1 MRCAIVGGGL
11 LGLTLALRMQAA
23 GDDVTVYEAAP
34 EIGGLAAPWDLG
46 DVTWDRHYHVTLYSD
61 TATRALFAELGVA
74 DELEWST
81 TRTGFF
87 VGGRLLSLSNALEFA
102 LFPPLGPV
110 DKVRLAATIL
120 RASRSDDTG
129 ALAHIPVGTW
139 LRKWSGKT
147 TYERIWLP
155 LLRAKLGEAHER
167 VAASFIRATVARL
180 YAARRAGLDRERFG
194 YVRGGYAVVL
204 RAFEELL
211 ARRGVT
217 VRTSTP
223 VRAVVPDGDGAV
235 RVTTADASYAY
246 DRVVVT
252 APAPVAARLC
262 PALSPP
268 ELERLRAVK
277 YQGIVCASLLLS
289 RPLSPYYV
297 TNICDPV
304 PFSAVIEMT
313 ALVDPAAFGGKH
325 LVYLPRYC
333 PPDDPLQ
340 TLDDE
345 SIRARFLAGLRGM
358 HPDLRD
364 DEILAFRV
372 SRVPYVFPLPT
383 LGYTERVPA
392 VRTSADG
399 VFIVNAAQI
408 VDGTLNVNETVGLAN
423 DAARTILAAPVA
435 RASAEHL
442 AGERLLSG
450 TA

>member
-23 GDDVTVYEAAP
+23 GDDVTVYESAP
-34 EIGGLAAPWDLG
+34 EIGGLAAPWELG
-46 DVTWDRHYHVTLYSD
+46 GVTWDRHYHVTLYSD
-61 TATRALFAELGVA
+61 TATRALLAELGVA

-87 VGGRLLSLSNALEFA
+87 VGGKLMSLSNAVEFA
-102 LFPPLGPV
+102 LFPPLGPI
-110 DKVRLAATIL
+110 DKIRLAATIL
-120 RASRSDDTG
+120 RASRSDDAG
-129 ALAHIPVGTW
+129 ALAHVPVGAW
-139 LRKWSGKT
+139 LRTWSGRT

-167 VAASFIRATVARL
+167 VAAAFIRATVARL
-180 YAARRAGLDRERFG
+180 YAARRAGIDRERFG

-204 RAFEELL
+204 RRFAEVL

-217 VRTSTP
+217 VRTGTP
-223 VRAVVPDGDGAV
+223 VRAVLPGGGDGAV
-235 RVTTADASYAY
+235 RVTAADGSAAY
-246 DRVVVT
+246 DRVIVT

-262 PALSPP
+262 SALSAP
-268 ELERLRAVK
+268 EIERLRGVE

-297 TNICDPV
+297 TNVCDPV

-313 ALVDPAAFGGKH
+313 ALVDPATFGGRH

-340 TLDDE
+340 TLADD
-345 SIRARFLAGLRGM
+345 SVRARFLAGLRTM

-383 LGYTERVPA
+383 LGYTERIPA
-392 VRTSADG
+392 VRTSVDG
-399 VFIVNAAQI
+399 LFVVNAAQI

-423 DAARTILAAPVA
+423 DAARTILAGPVTRTMQA
-435 RASAEHL
+435 AAAHPV
-442 AGERLLSG
+442 GN

>member
-1 MRCAIVGGGL
+1 VRCAIVGGGL

-23 GDDVTVYEAAP
+23 GDDVTVYEASP
-34 EIGGLAAPWDLG
+34 EIGGLAAPWRLG
-46 DVTWDRHYHVTLYSD
+46 DITWDRHYHVTLYSD
-61 TATRALFAELGVA
+61 RATRALLAELGCEDDVV
-74 DELEWST
+74 WST

-87 VGGRLLSLSNALEFA
+87 VGGKLMSMSNALEFA
-102 LFPPLGPV
+102 LFPPLGPI

-120 RASRSDDTG
+120 RASRADDAG
-129 ALAHIPVGTW
+129 ELAHVPVGAW
-139 LRKWSGKT
+139 LRKWSGRKT
-147 TYERIWLP
+147 FERIWLP

-180 YAARRAGLDRERFG
+180 YAARRSGLDRERFG

-204 RAFEELL
+204 ARFAQAL
-211 ARRGVT
+211 ARRGIA
-217 VRTSTP
+217 VRTNAR
-223 VRAVVPDGDGAV
+223 VRTVTSDDSGGLCVATDDGSS
-235 RVTTADASYAY
+235 RY

-262 PALSPP
+262 TGLSEP
-268 ELERLRAVK
+268 ELERLRGVE

-297 TNICDPV
+297 TNVCDPV

-313 ALVDPAAFGGKH
+313 ALVDPAQFGGKH

-340 TLDDE
+340 RLGDDA
-345 SIRARFLAGLRGM
+345 IRARFVDGLRTL

-364 DEILAFRV
+364 DEILAFGV

-383 LGYTERVPA
+383 LGYVDRIPA
-392 VRTSADG
+392 MRTSVG
-399 VFIVNAAQI
+399 GLFVVNAAQI
-408 VDGTLNVNETVGLAN
+408 VDGTLNVNETVGLAER
-423 DAARTILAAPVA
+423 AAPEILAAPAAAPA
-435 RASAEHL
+435 RAMSEIA
-442 AGERLLSG
+442 
-450 TA
+450 